1 MDRTESIKDFKSFLN
16 SNREK
21 LLDMAVA
28 IKDIPADDD
37 WIQDDEWDEI
47 IAVCN
52 FVPVSR
58 EGYRIGVPSGG
69 KYTVVMNSDWKKYGG
84 ETDETKKVY
93 VTDEEPMHS
102 FDDSI
107 SLDLPAM
114 SVIYLKQTAK
124 KRKSATKKAKN

>member
-47 IAVCN
+47 IA
-52 FVPVSR
+52 FVKTKA
-58 EGYRIGVPSGG
+58 GV
-69 KYTVVMNSDWKKYGG
+69 D
-84 ETDETKKVY
+84 
-93 VTDEEPMHS
+93 
-102 FDDSI
+102 
-107 SLDLPAM
+107 
-114 SVIYLKQTAK
+114 
-124 KRKSATKKAKN
+124 KSK

>member
-47 IAVCN
+47 IA
-52 FVPVSR
+52 FVKTKA
-58 EGYRIGVPSGG
+58 GG
-69 KYTVVMNSDWKKYGG
+69 D
-84 ETDETKKVY
+84 
-93 VTDEEPMHS
+93 
-102 FDDSI
+102 
-107 SLDLPAM
+107 
-114 SVIYLKQTAK
+114 
-124 KRKSATKKAKN
+124 KSK

>member
-47 IAVCN
+47 YKQEVL
-52 FVPVSR
+52 R
-58 EGYRIGVPSGG
+58 DG
-69 KYTVVMNSDWKKYGG
+69 KV
-84 ETDETKKVY
+84 
-93 VTDEEPMHS
+93 
-102 FDDSI
+102 
-107 SLDLPAM
+107 
-114 SVIYLKQTAK
+114 
-124 KRKSATKKAKN
+124 